1 MTSRPDEVRA
11 GEHSPVRGR
20 PGGAQ
25 IIPRPDVWHI
35 GGPAPWIAQADA
47 ALGTTELLTAI
58 GQRSGRPVLQPFP
71 DARDSAVL
79 VVLHDGPDG
88 PETLFT
94 KRSMRLRN
102 HRGEISFPG
111 GRLEPGETPVHAAL
125 RESWEEV
132 GLDPDG
138 VTVHGELD
146 HLATVV
152 SRSHIVPIVA
162 SVAERPVLLAAE
174 EEVDRIMW
182 VSLAE
187 LARPDTFREEIW
199 GEPPLDRPIFF
210 FELDDETIWGATG
223 RMLHQLLRLA
233 HGIDEPEPL
242 AW

>member
-1 MTSRPDEVRA
+1 MTERPSR
-11 GEHSPVRGR
+11 R

-25 IIPRPDVWHI
+25 VIPRPDVWRE
-35 GGPAPWIAQADA
+35 GAPAAWLDLPGPLFSTA
-47 ALGTTELLTAI
+47 ELVAAI
-58 GQRSGRPVLQPFP
+58 GHRAGRPVLQPFP
-71 DARDSAVL
+71 DARHSAVL
-79 VVLHDGPDG
+79 VVLHQTASG
-88 PETLFT
+88 PEALFT
-94 KRSMRLRN
+94 RRSMLLRS

-111 GRLEPGETPVHAAL
+111 GRIEPGETAVHAAL
-125 RESWEEV
+125 REAWEEV
-132 GLDPDG
+132 GLDPAL

-152 SRSHIVPIVA
+152 SRSHIIPIVA
-162 SVAERPVLLAAE
+162 SVGERPELRPAAD
-174 EEVDRIMW
+174 EVDRILW
-182 VSLAE
+182 VPLAD

-199 GEPPLDRPIFF
+199 GESPLDRPIFF

>member
-1 MTSRPDEVRA
+1 MTVQPNR
-11 GEHSPVRGR
+11 R

-25 IIPRPDVWHI
+25 VIPRPDVWRP
-35 GGPAPWIAQADA
+35 GSPAAWLDVPG
-47 ALGTTELLTAI
+47 ALSSTAELVALVER
-58 GQRSGRPVLQPFP
+58 RSGRPVLQPFP
-71 DARDSAVL
+71 DARHSAVL
-79 VVLHDGPDG
+79 VVLHEGPDG
-88 PETLFT
+88 PEALFT
-94 KRSMRLRN
+94 RRSMLLRS

-111 GRLEPGETPVHAAL
+111 GRIEPGETAVHAAL

-132 GLDPDG
+132 GLDPAL

-162 SVAERPVLLAAE
+162 SVSARPDLLPAED
-174 EEVDRIMW
+174 EVDRILW
-182 VSLAE
+182 VSLAD
-187 LARPDTFREEIW
+187 LARADTFREEIW